1 MRLPE
6 CDQIIRCNR
15 PGKQGTGI
23 RDVQEYIHGEMN
35 HRTEGSVKTKFNKVK
50 KPKFDNVVDILRAR
64 FVETPMSLMLQGREI
79 AKAKKDLSSSNKKLN
94 QEETRLPPDS
104 YLGKRAP
111 LNQGIIAIRERITS
125 AQTERNNLQLQLPQQ
140 EEMSYTNEFVFVD
153 DFEAG
158 FRSNKLIE
166 QSQDFLKF
174 SDKRKKASPQITD
187 FIYNNYIR
195 QDMLEV
201 DLFDMYQDSD
211 ADDENG
217 NSLHREQR

>member
-6 CDQIIRCNR
+6 CDQIIRCSK
-15 PGKQGTGI
+15 PGKQGPGI

-50 KPKFDNVVDILRAR
+50 KPNFDGVVDLLRAS
-64 FVETPMSLMLQGREI
+64 FVQTPMSLMLQGNQI

-94 QEETRLPPDS
+94 QEETRLPLDS

-111 LNQGIIAIRERITS
+111 LNQGIIATRERITS

-140 EEMSYTNEFVFVD
+140 EEMSYTDEFVFGD
-153 DFEAG
+153 HFEAG
-158 FRSNKLIE
+158 LRSYKLIE

-174 SDKRKKASPQITD
+174 YDERESASPQLTD
-187 FIYNNYIR
+187 FLFNNIPKDSL
-195 QDMLEV
+195 QV
-201 DLFDMYQDSD
+201 DLYDSYHDSD
-211 ADDENG
+211 ADHENG
-217 NSLHREQR
+217 NILHFEQR